1 MALVTTI
8 YGDMDESL
16 LEKEILFEEYPNVE
30 VTITRYTLRGE
41 EVHRSPH
48 IKILKWP
55 QEANIQQGEI
65 NG

>member
-16 LEKEILFEEYPNVE
+16 LVKEVLFEEYPNVE
-30 VTITRYTLRGE
+30 VTITRYTLNGE

-55 QEANIQQGEI
+55 DEAETEQGDL

>member
-8 YGDMDESL
+8 YGDMEEELLVKEVLYES
-16 LEKEILFEEYPNVE
+16 YPNVE
-30 VTITRYTLRGE
+30 VTITRYTLNGE

-55 QEANIQQGEI
+55 DAAIEQGVLK